1 MADTFYD
8 RKELSALSDQKL
20 LELLFDCCRISEAES
35 LAADIIARH
44 GDLASAACSDVSSDD
59 NVLAL
64 LRLIPALSRS
74 STGAAPRKAS
84 LSDPE
89 KAFSYFRKRL
99 AGAQYERFTAAAADE
114 KLVCSAAMPCISGTR
129 SSVIVSCRQV
139 VSFALSS
146 GCDILFIAHSH
157 PVGGPSPSQDD
168 IDLTASLISILRPL
182 GIILADHIIIAE
194 NSAFSMRR
202 SCGKNLFGDDAP
214 EGYRL

>member
-1 MADTFYD
+1 MADILHNG
-8 RKELSALSDQKL
+8 KELSALSDKEL
-20 LELLFDCCRISEAES
+20 LELLFDCCRIHDSES
-35 LAADIIARH
+35 LAADMIARH
-44 GDLASAACSDVSSDD
+44 GDLASVACSEVSADD

-64 LRLIPALSRS
+64 LRLIPDLSRTKAGS
-74 STGAAPRKAS
+74 APRKAS

-89 KAFSYFRKRL
+89 KAFAYFLKRL
-99 AGAQYERFTAAAADE
+99 AGTQQERFTAAAANE
-114 KLVCSAAMPCISGTR
+114 NMVCTAAMPCISGTQ

-157 PVGGPSPSQDD
+157 PVGGSSPSQDD
-168 IDLTASLISILRPL
+168 IDLTTSLISTLRPL

-202 SCGKNLFGDDAP
+202 SYGKELFGDDAP
-214 EGYRL
+214 AGYRV